1 VAYAGIATGYAA
13 KQTCSCMHITGR
25 TLDSCMAEFPE
36 EARNN
41 VTVTEDGNSVRA
53 TVLFGAISSE
63 AIYEEEYGCRIVN

>member
-1 VAYAGIATGYAA
+1 
-13 KQTCSCMHITGR
+13 MHITGR